1 MNTLNDNSI
10 ENIYLNK
17 NVLTLKKRIKDERK
31 KSFELT
37 NGSMEST
44 KIKEKPKNSDYYKKI
59 KKIKD
64 IISNTNQS
72 YNQKETPSYQNSYFP
87 ICLSFMTNT
96 KNYLNS
102 IDSKFKIR
110 NGFKLL
116 HTKTIE
122 DYSIL
127 YNNNSL
133 LNNNNKSAV
142 NKDNKKINLNLNIEK
157 TKDFKKLISNIKFEP
172 DKIKHSRNFKHFKFS
187 DSTDNNGLN
196 IKKYNFFADSM
207 DKSINIYNPKK
218 IINNENKNNIKKI
231 KNKTLD
237 IEDIDDDQLRFKIK
251 LINKFVNMNL
261 SKKKLQNA
269 LNEKAK
275 ISLNIKEQLEL
286 MRNDSLPSL
295 KRNLNNTS
303 KNNKKESLI
312 VPKIV
317 TYNNPNV
324 NKQKIIFNKNE
335 TDKNNINENTAK
347 SNKSIIKINNKKIE
361 KNNNRKIEK
370 YNNTNNEKDNNKIT
384 EKLNSSKIKKDKIDK
399 KVGDNKIIIKE
410 ENKNISIDKKDKKS
424 KIKKSKKKKHKYER
438 SNKIR
443 KSYINYKKTPS
454 INNKIKFI
462 NITLNKEI
470 KKTINDINNNFIKE
484 IKEDNDNITHQKL
497 DNQIESNKIS
507 ILLNN
512 KTNID
517 KIISRQKERLKPVN
531 PFPFDLNKYISDE
544 DDIKEI
550 YKYKIRKYGKIYL
563 KLKKFSI
570 LFILFYNYISI
581 IDKCALDNNMLNYIR
596 LHVEFSSIYLPVVN
610 FGEEKPL
617 LITDKLFSFKQKK
630 NNNILQMVKT
640 KFVEKKKYKKGV
652 QIISLNFITKEL
664 LYYNM
669 HSEDIN
675 YLDDENSE
683 ILESDETS
691 KNKKTYYNSSKK
703 ILYVKKKGI
712 SLYRRNSVCKKIINP
727 LSLSLLEKKGFFDLS
742 KKRIENKIK
751 YSINTN
757 ILHYKLRSN
766 NRYKSNINHNLNIKD
781 KINEQYVNK
790 AMSLLHDHKI
800 KKDTSN
806 QNVDYF
812 ELLRKITGKENIQN
826 ILRAFILEGET
837 LLFAEYFNNNYRR
850 IDINAKD
857 EDGNTFLILSV
868 KQELNYIT
876 NLLLERGVDINIQ
889 NKEGNTA
896 LHYALSAKN
905 FILAD
910 LLKKFGAKE
919 DCYNKL
925 GYTPWDCVGKSIEIH
940 ND

>member
-1 MNTLNDNSI
+1 
-10 ENIYLNK
+10 
-17 NVLTLKKRIKDERK
+17 
-31 KSFELT
+31 
-37 NGSMEST
+37 
-44 KIKEKPKNSDYYKKI
+44 
-59 KKIKD
+59 
-64 IISNTNQS
+64 
-72 YNQKETPSYQNSYFP
+72 
-87 ICLSFMTNT
+87 
-96 KNYLNS
+96 
-102 IDSKFKIR
+102 
-110 NGFKLL
+110 
-116 HTKTIE
+116 
-122 DYSIL
+122 
-127 YNNNSL
+127 
-133 LNNNNKSAV
+133 
-142 NKDNKKINLNLNIEK
+142 
-157 TKDFKKLISNIKFEP
+157 
-172 DKIKHSRNFKHFKFS
+172 
-187 DSTDNNGLN
+187 
-196 IKKYNFFADSM
+196 
-207 DKSINIYNPKK
+207 
-218 IINNENKNNIKKI
+218 
-231 KNKTLD
+231 
-237 IEDIDDDQLRFKIK
+237 
-251 LINKFVNMNL
+251 
-261 SKKKLQNA
+261 
-269 LNEKAK
+269 
-275 ISLNIKEQLEL
+275 
-286 MRNDSLPSL
+286 
-295 KRNLNNTS
+295 
-303 KNNKKESLI
+303 
-312 VPKIV
+312 
-317 TYNNPNV
+317 
-324 NKQKIIFNKNE
+324 
-335 TDKNNINENTAK
+335 
-347 SNKSIIKINNKKIE
+347 
-361 KNNNRKIEK
+361 
-370 YNNTNNEKDNNKIT
+370 
-384 EKLNSSKIKKDKIDK
+384 
-399 KVGDNKIIIKE
+399 
-410 ENKNISIDKKDKKS
+410 
-424 KIKKSKKKKHKYER
+424 
-438 SNKIR
+438 
-443 KSYINYKKTPS
+443 
-454 INNKIKFI
+454 
-462 NITLNKEI
+462 
-470 KKTINDINNNFIKE
+470 
-484 IKEDNDNITHQKL
+484 
-497 DNQIESNKIS
+497 
-507 ILLNN
+507 
-512 KTNID
+512 
-517 KIISRQKERLKPVN
+517 
-531 PFPFDLNKYISDE
+531 
-544 DDIKEI
+544 
-550 YKYKIRKYGKIYL
+550 
-563 KLKKFSI
+563 
-570 LFILFYNYISI
+570 
-581 IDKCALDNNMLNYIR
+581 
-596 LHVEFSSIYLPVVN
+596 
-610 FGEEKPL
+610 
-617 LITDKLFSFKQKK
+617 
-630 NNNILQMVKT
+630 MVKT